1 MLGTGK
7 RIWSPINDRKTARG
21 LFLLVFM
28 ILGICSLG
36 RIPPAAA
43 QGSASSP
50 SPDEGLADMEEFAGA
65 EAPIGE
71 QPLTELDPV
80 DSADEDKYRGVEEI
94 LVTARGGTQNVQ
106 DISTSIAAFDADYLE
121 ALGAQNI
128 ADLSQFTPNLEIRT
142 VFAASNPT
150 LFIRGVG
157 LRDFNSNSSSA
168 VAVYND
174 DIYMNSPA
182 GQLGQLFDVQ
192 QVEVLRGPQGT
203 LYGRNASAGAIRVIT
218 RKPSGDTNGYTKLT
232 YGKYNEVE
240 TEAAMEVPITNTIS
254 IRVSGRM
261 RKRDGYTKNRC
272 ADPQYNSPGEPNT
285 FASVVH
291 KACFNDQTDPP
302 EIPLIP
308 SSAIGHYDAALGDFV
323 FPTPPLGG
331 IPQWQDPVFYPQYY
345 DHENFRV
352 VPWYPAAAVV
362 GGIPNPGAPPF
373 PSKEQCGLPGCVY
386 LADPGTLPG
395 VAPLFFPEN
404 YFDQGWESGKTPTDI
419 KPWTNNVD
427 NWATRGLV
435 RWQPSKDIDWILNI
449 HGGMN
454 RGDSPQFQGVGARQG
469 LVAPVPDL
477 SRFENLD
484 NYIDPDLITFT
495 DGRCNSIR
503 DCEVATRPEDGDPF
517 AGDYN
522 LDGAER
528 LNLYGTSLTGA
539 YTFGDDAYLFRT
551 ISGFEGNQREVTTN
565 LDAGPYPL
573 GLEPHLRNSSWQL
586 SQEFK
591 FNWEDDNAWSVE
603 AGANYLYEELEVYN
617 SFPQISNITE
627 QSYTLVT
634 QYSSVYAW
642 VDWHP
647 AETFSVTAGG
657 RWNFEV
663 KDMDLTTSVFSRN
676 FVSGAI
682 DPGNPDVSGFATEH
696 VVSNAPSG
704 DVTLTYE
711 PTDARLVFLKYSRGY
726 KGPHVNG
733 LVLNAR
739 NTDIENQSLTSPVK
753 PEKVDSLEFGLKT
766 SWLENQLVI
775 NGAVFY
781 YSYQDIQIFQLRN
794 SGGSLPV
801 SQLINAD
808 DSDVYGAEVE
818 VRAQPLYGLA
828 PESVDGLEVFLS
840 FGWLHG
846 RYTEFANRISYVNDD
861 GIERFLTEENS
872 GNRLVNSPEIAFAG
886 YANWPLRSRFGV
898 LTPRLDWS
906 YKSKVFFSPQNLDPV
921 SQDPLWLLNFRIGYT
936 TPANSIELAGW
947 IRNVTNVVYRV
958 DVINLARTRSS
969 ILYFMGQPRT
979 YGVTLNVKF

>member
-1 MLGTGK
+1 
-7 RIWSPINDRKTARG
+7 
-21 LFLLVFM
+21 
-28 ILGICSLG
+28 
-36 RIPPAAA
+36 
-43 QGSASSP
+43 
-50 SPDEGLADMEEFAGA
+50 
-65 EAPIGE
+65 
-71 QPLTELDPV
+71 
-80 DSADEDKYRGVEEI
+80 
-94 LVTARGGTQNVQ
+94 
-106 DISTSIAAFDADYLE
+106 
-121 ALGAQNI
+121 
-128 ADLSQFTPNLEIRT
+128 
-142 VFAASNPT
+142 
-150 LFIRGVG
+150 VG

-272 ADPQYNSPGEPNT
+272 ADPQYNSPGEPNS
-285 FASVVH
+285 FADIVH
-291 KACFNDQTDPP
+291 KACFNDQTAAEDLT
-302 EIPLIP
+302 LIR
-308 SSAIGHYDAALGDFV
+308 SSAIGYYDANLDDFV
-323 FPTPPLGG
+323 FPTPPLGE

-345 DHENFRV
+345 DQENSQV
-352 VPWYPAAAVV
+352 VPWYPVASVV
-362 GGIPNPGAPPF
+362 NGVPDPGTLPFTAP
-373 PSKEQCGLPGCVY
+373 SLCGMPGCVY
-386 LADPGTLPG
+386 LADPDTLPG
-395 VAPLFFPEN
+395 VAPLGFPPV
-404 YFDQGWESGKTPTDI
+404 YYDQGWKSGETPGDI
-419 KPWTNNVD
+419 KLWTNNVD
-427 NWATRGLV
+427 NWATRALI
-435 RWQPSKDIDWILNI
+435 RWQPSEDVDWILNI

-454 RGDSPQFQGVGARQG
+454 RGDTPQFQGVGARQG
-469 LVAPVPDL
+469 LVAPRPNL
-477 SRFENLD
+477 FRPENID
-484 NYIDPDLITFT
+484 NYIDVDLITFT
-495 DGRCNSIR
+495 DGRCDSIR
-503 DCEVATRPEDGDPF
+503 NCAVATRPEDGDPY

-565 LDAGPYPL
+565 LDASPYPL
-573 GLEPHLRNSSWQL
+573 GLEPYLRNSSWQF

-591 FNWEDDNAWSVE
+591 LNWEDDNAWSVE
-603 AGANYLYEELEVYN
+603 AGANYLYEELDVYN
-617 SFPQISNITE
+617 SFPQISDVTE

-647 AETFSVTAGG
+647 SETFAVTAGG

-663 KDMDLTTSVFSRN
+663 KDMDLATSVFSRHR
-676 FVSGAI
+676 VLGTI
-682 DPGNPDVSGFATEH
+682 DPANPKFSGFATEH
-696 VVSNAPSG
+696 IATNAPSG
-704 DVTLTYE
+704 DVTLTYR

-726 KGPHVNG
+726 KGPHING

-739 NTDIENQSLTSPVK
+739 NTDTENQSLTTPVK

-766 SWLENQLVI
+766 SWFENQLVI
-775 NGAVFY
+775 NGAAFY
-781 YSYQDIQIFQLRN
+781 YSFQDIQIFQLRN
-794 SGGSLPV
+794 SSGALPV
-801 SQLINAD
+801 SQLVNAD
-808 DSDVYGAEVE
+808 DADIYGAEIE

-828 PESVDGLEVFLS
+828 PASMDGLEVLLS
-840 FGWLHG
+840 FGWLNG

-861 GIERFLTEENS
+861 GIERFLEEDYS

-898 LTPRLDWS
+898 LTPRVDWS
-906 YKSKVFFSPQNLDPV
+906 YKSKVFFSPQNLEPV

-936 TPANSIELAGW
+936 TPENNIELAGW
-947 IRNVTNVVYRV
+947 IRNVTDVAYRV
-958 DVINLARTRSS
+958 DVINLARARSS
-969 ILYFMGQPRT
+969 ILYLMGQPRT